1 MQIFNWIIGFL
12 IIAGTSTG
20 CKKQEV
26 ETLYEVNRE
35 SVEGDNLDK
44 FKKKSAKQYISILFT
59 DLHKQGIS
67 INRVVQTEQVI
78 ESFGDKSLVNEIIIS
93 NYMNTPAV
101 VLPSDSFMRNNTDEF
116 IMDTY
121 RKFYLRIPSE
131 MEKTFFRNFIESNPN
146 VTVELVYTAFASSDE
161 YLFY

>member
-1 MQIFNWIIGFL
+1 MRIFNWAIGILLLAAAF
-12 IIAGTSTG
+12 SS

-26 ETLYEVNRE
+26 ETLYEVNQE
-35 SVEGDNLDK
+35 AVEGDNLDK
-44 FKKKSAKQYISILFT
+44 FKTKSAKQYISILFT
-59 DLHKQGIS
+59 DLHKKGIP
-67 INRVVQTEQVI
+67 INRVVQTERVI
-78 ESFGDKSLVNEIIIS
+78 QSFGDKSLVNEIIIS
-93 NYMNTPAV
+93 NYMNSPDV
-101 VLPSDSFMRNNTDEF
+101 VLPSDSFMRNNLDEF